1 MSAWK
6 RIPVED
12 IVPTEILQRSVAF
25 NLDQYVFD
33 STVRGLPLRWLAPS
47 KRLLWMAAGP
57 EYIEPEL
64 LDWIDRIPKS
74 SFYYDLGASNGIFSL
89 YAAKRGLHVVAVEPD
104 PANYFLLSWNAF
116 LNRGADTHIT
126 PFNVAASDHFA
137 AGTLFIRKMELG
149 AHEKIVSNPLT
160 VSGETFEPD
169 HVHPIQ
175 LVHFDKWIDLFGL
188 PKPQYIK
195 IDVDGHEVPVL
206 RGAAESLRHCS
217 QVFIEIEDAKHVEL
231 DDMLSELGLVM
242 TEKHPVQNYEGLWN
256 CIYSQRT

>member
-12 IVPTEILQRSVAF
+12 IVPAEILERSAAF

-74 SFYYDLGASNGIFSL
+74 SSYYDLGASNGIFAL
-89 YAAKRGLHVVAVEPD
+89 YAAKRGLNVVAVEPD

-126 PFNVAASDHFA
+126 FFNVAASDHFA
-137 AGTLFIRKMELG
+137 ASTLSS
-149 AHEKIVSNPLT
+149 EKWS
-160 VSGETFEPD
+160 
-169 HVHPIQ
+169 
-175 LVHFDKWIDLFGL
+175 
-188 PKPQYIK
+188 
-195 IDVDGHEVPVL
+195 
-206 RGAAESLRHCS
+206 
-217 QVFIEIEDAKHVEL
+217 
-231 DDMLSELGLVM
+231 
-242 TEKHPVQNYEGLWN
+242 
-256 CIYSQRT
+256 